1 MSPCKAWNYPA
12 PYGMGRSES
21 QDPGL
26 HLCCPT
32 PIDPASGQCTIANG
46 CMTAPACRS
55 TSDPLSVTHTDYVQ
69 LIHARC
75 PTAYAYAYDDDA
87 GLHACP
93 ADTGFRVVFC
103 P

>member
-1 MSPCKAWNYPA
+1 
-12 PYGMGRSES
+12 
-21 QDPGL
+21 L

-32 PIDPASGQCTIANG
+32 PIDPATQQCTIANS
-46 CMTAPACRS
+46 CMTPEACRA
-55 TSDPLSVTHTDYVQ
+55 TSDPLAVTRTDYVR

-75 PTAYAYAYDDDA
+75 PTAYAYSYDDEA